1 MRVIKI
7 IGVCLGIL
15 AVCAVLLYVIQ
26 RWYSPI
32 SFEFRPHTSVRSY
45 TLSGTILDE
54 DTHAPIAGAKIFL
67 TAHPEVRCESDFAGT
82 FTLREIRQW
91 HAGYMCVA
99 AGASH
104 WPHNDYWEPRITVS
118 HTNYVLREINWEYR
132 TTDVISLNKQTLVR

>member
-1 MRVIKI
+1 MLRHSGRLRCSV
-7 IGVCLGIL
+7 VRNSTL
-15 AVCAVLLYVIQ
+15 VQ
-26 RWYSPI
+26 
-32 SFEFRPHTSVRSY
+32 PHQFWIPPSHFSQVVY
-45 TLSGTILDE
+45 TSGTILDE